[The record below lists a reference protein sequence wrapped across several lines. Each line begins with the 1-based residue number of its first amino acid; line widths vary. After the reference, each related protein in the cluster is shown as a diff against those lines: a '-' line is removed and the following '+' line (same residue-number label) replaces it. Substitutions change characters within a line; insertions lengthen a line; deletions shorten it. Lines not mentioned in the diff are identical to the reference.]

1 MSSKESALD
10 SFIDDCFIDEDP
22 LCTINKERSLE
33 LVASQLI
40 AELIAEEDDEIRA
53 A

>member
-1 MSSKESALD
+1 MTETSTAFD
-10 SFIDDCFIDEDP
+10 DFVDDCFVENDP
-22 LCTINKERSLE
+22 ICNIEKERSLE

-40 AELIAEEDDEIRA
+40 SELLAEEDDTIA

>member
-1 MSSKESALD
+1 MISSNKAFD
-10 SFIDDCFIDEDP
+10 DFVDDCFIEEDP
-22 LCTINKERSLE
+22 ICKSNSERSLE

-40 AELIAEEDDEIRA
+40 SELIEETEDSIA

>member
-1 MSSKESALD
+1 MLSKDSAFD
-10 SFIDDCFIDEDP
+10 DFVDDCFIEKDP
-22 LCTINKERSLE
+22 ICDLDGQRSLE

-40 AELIAEEDDEIRA
+40 SELLLEQDHDLA

>member
-1 MSSKESALD
+1 MKETNPSAFD
-10 SFIDDCFIDEDP
+10 DFVDDCFLEEDP
-22 LCTINKERSLE
+22 LFDASREKSLE

-40 AELIAEEDDEIRA
+40 SELVEEDDDLIA